1 MSTPKTFFVD
11 RASYGKTRTA
21 VGEYLRLCERE
32 FNLETTINNT
42 RLEEFTA
49 DRKVGA
55 LAFTLASICHK
66 NPEAN
71 SDLQK
76 QIQNKK
82 RTVAQ
87 LEARKSRHEN

>member
-1 MSTPKTFFVD
+1 MKEFFID

-32 FNLETTINNT
+32 FNLETTINHT

-55 LAFTLASICHK
+55 LAFTLASICYKH
-66 NPEAN
+66 PEAHAN
-71 SDLQK
+71 LQK
-76 QIQNKK
+76 QIQNKQ
-82 RTVAQ
+82 RAVAQ
-87 LEARKSRHEN
+87 LEARKTRYEK

>member
-1 MSTPKTFFVD
+1 MKEFFID

-32 FNLETTINNT
+32 FNLETTINRT

-55 LAFTLASICHK
+55 LAFTLATICYR
-66 NPEAN
+66 NPEAE
-71 SDLQK
+71 SLLQK
-76 QIQNKK
+76 AIQNKQ
-82 RTVAQ
+82 RGIAQ
-87 LEARKSRHEN
+87 LEARKIRNDKK

>member
-1 MSTPKTFFVD
+1 MKEFFID

-32 FNLETTINNT
+32 FNLET

-76 QIQNKK
+76 QIQNKQ